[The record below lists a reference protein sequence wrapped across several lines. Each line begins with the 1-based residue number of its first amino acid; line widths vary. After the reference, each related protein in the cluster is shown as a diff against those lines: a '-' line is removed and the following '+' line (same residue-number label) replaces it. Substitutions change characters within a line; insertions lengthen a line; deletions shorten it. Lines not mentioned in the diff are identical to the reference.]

1 MTIKFDLISYILD
14 SLNQGS
20 YEKFG
25 DFEKSSKHDGIEVEQ
40 YRNSE
45 CKQ

>member
-25 DFEKSSKHDGIEVEQ
+25 NFEKNSKHDGIEIEQ